1 MKARPWAT
9 PVPEPRQVRKE
20 ATVGISGGCRS
31 KPGPH
36 PPLHFTGEVS
46 KVSDTQLGEFRSVSY
61 LVLARKYRP
70 ATFGEV
76 VGQEHVTRTLQNAIR
91 SGRIGHAF
99 LFSGLRGVGKTSVA
113 RILAKTLNCQDAQ
126 HQDEPCGQCQSC
138 IEIDGGRSLDVVEM
152 DAASHTGVDDI
163 RELREAV
170 MYAPG
175 ENRYKV
181 YIIDEVH
188 MLSKNAFNALL
199 KTLEEP
205 PPRVVFIL
213 ATTEPH
219 KVPVTIHSRCQR
231 YDFRR
236 IPSSA
241 MADHLATICG
251 KEGVVISSDGLRRI
265 AISAEGSLRDSQSLL
280 DQVLSFSGES
290 VADEDVNLILG
301 TLDKGRL
308 MEIIAMCGDNRPG
321 DVLTTLGE
329 MIDDGADPM
338 RIALDLLEILRSLMI
353 LVEVPGADGILDLPE
368 GETAQLKTIAESADP
383 AVIRI
388 QFALLA
394 RGEERMRRSPQPR
407 FHLELALVHM
417 AHAREIVPVGQAES
431 SPDRGVRKSSGKAPE
446 PVAPP
451 AEEQTPRTEESSEDM
466 TAGLAVPA
474 FAGIDTP
481 EETWEQLL
489 RFVAS
494 KAPNIGSMLE
504 QLVPVKVSDEEVIIG
519 GCKGELCLDFLQEK
533 EKSEELQ
540 ILMKEFLNR
549 DVKVRFRTMDSEER
563 EQNHNAVEKR
573 QKKESDLA
581 RRIKRETKEN
591 PVVKN
596 ALEIFEGEIEA
607 VRVLGQSTVEST
619 TDKSKEEEDL

>member
-1 MKARPWAT
+1 MPQQAWPSPSLT
-9 PVPEPRQVRKE
+9 L
-20 ATVGISGGCRS
+20 SGG
-31 KPGPH
+31 
-36 PPLHFTGEVS
+36 VS

-70 ATFGEV
+70 TTFGQV

-91 SGRIGHAF
+91 SDRIGHAF

-113 RILAKTLNCQDAQ
+113 RILAKTLNCQDPN

-138 IEIDGGRSLDVVEM
+138 IEIDGGRSLEVVEM

-241 MADHLATICG
+241 MADHLAAICG
-251 KEGVVISSDGLRRI
+251 KEGVAISSDSLKRI

-280 DQVLSFSGES
+280 DQVVSFSGEN
-290 VADEDVNLILG
+290 VADEDVNLVLG

-329 MIDDGADPM
+329 MIDDGADPA
-338 RIALDLLEILRSLMI
+338 RIALDLLETLRSLMI
-353 LVEVPGADGILDLPE
+353 LVEVPGANGILDLPE
-368 GETAQLKTIAESADP
+368 GEMAKLKTIAQSADP
-383 AVIRI
+383 AVMRI

-407 FHLELALVHM
+407 FHLEVALVHM
-417 AHAREIVPVGQAES
+417 AHAREIIPVGQTQPPSGGEI
-431 SPDRGVRKSSGKAPE
+431 RKGPGKTPE
-446 PVAPP
+446 PSAP
-451 AEEQTPRTEESSEDM
+451 AFEEQDPRTEETSGDLI
-466 TAGLAVPA
+466 AGSAVPA

-489 RFVAS
+489 RFVGR

-504 QLVPVKVSDEEVIIG
+504 QLIPVKVSDEEVIIG
-519 GCKGELCLDFLQEK
+519 GRKGELCLDFLQEK
-533 EKSEELQ
+533 EKSKELQ
-540 ILMKEFLNR
+540 GLMKEFLNR
-549 DVKVRFRTMDSEER
+549 EVKIQFRAMDPEER

-581 RRIKRETKEN
+581 RKIKRETKEN

-596 ALEIFEGEIEA
+596 ALEIFDGEMES
-607 VRVLGQSTVEST
+607 VRVLGQTTVDSST
-619 TDKSKEEEDL
+619 DQSKEEEDL